1 MKKDEKSV
9 AFSEK
14 SAILARFVAPPP
26 VKEARASG
34 RPRSEDDMIELKD
47 DSAAVLNREFFAEAG
62 DALPADLAD
71 YDAPDKGAGEYA
83 SILSD
88 GEGGVA
94 PAS

>member
-1 MKKDEKSV
+1 MHFPKNWLYSPALSRRLRRK
-9 AFSEK
+9 
-14 SAILARFVAPPP
+14 RG
-26 VKEARASG
+26 ARASG